1 LFNDVL
7 GPAQPKTPTMIL
19 DSNGTIQA
27 RMDFT
32 VLSNIL
38 LLSLLSCAVG
48 QLTLTELPI
57 RNIESDDLQNGKWRK
72 LRV

>member
-1 LFNDVL
+1 
-7 GPAQPKTPTMIL
+7 M

-38 LLSLLSCAVG
+38 LLSLLSFAVR
-48 QLTLTELPI
+48 QLTLTELPT
-57 RNIESDDLQNGKWRK
+57 RNIESDDWQNEKWRK

>member
-1 LFNDVL
+1 
-7 GPAQPKTPTMIL
+7 MIM

-38 LLSLLSCAVG
+38 LLSLLSFAVR
-48 QLTLTELPI
+48 QLTLTELPT
-57 RNIESDDLQNGKWRK
+57 RNIESDDWQNEKWRK
-72 LRV
+72 VRV

>member
-1 LFNDVL
+1 
-7 GPAQPKTPTMIL
+7 MIL

-38 LLSLLSCAVG
+38 LLSLLSFAVR
-48 QLTLTELPI
+48 QLTLTELPT
-57 RNIESDDLQNGKWRK
+57 RHIESDDWQNEKWMK

>member
-1 LFNDVL
+1 M
-7 GPAQPKTPTMIL
+7 TL

-38 LLSLLSCAVG
+38 LLSLLSFAVR
-48 QLTLTELPI
+48 QLTLTELPT
-57 RNIESDDLQNGKWRK
+57 RNIESDDWQNEKWRK

>member
-1 LFNDVL
+1 
-7 GPAQPKTPTMIL
+7 MIL

-38 LLSLLSCAVG
+38 LLSLLSFAVR
-48 QLTLTELPI
+48 QLTLTELPT
-57 RNIESDDLQNGKWRK
+57 RNIESDDWQNEKWRK

>member
-1 LFNDVL
+1 
-7 GPAQPKTPTMIL
+7 MIM

-38 LLSLLSCAVG
+38 LLSLLSFAVR
-48 QLTLTELPI
+48 QLTLTELPT
-57 RNIESDDLQNGKWRK
+57 RNIESDDWQNEKWMK